1 MEIVLDHAV
10 YGDAA
15 QLEGFRAERQ
25 ADDTDDAAAES
36 YDTADKDNSAQ
47 NLSDFK

>member
-1 MEIVLDHAV
+1 V

-15 QLEGFRAERQ
+15 QLEGFCAERQ
-25 ADDTDDAAAES
+25 TDDADEAAAEA

-47 NLSDFK
+47 NLSDFR